1 MLRQENKSI
10 ILTTQF
16 YDEAEL
22 LADRLLVLSAGM
34 AVYSLINFKQYRKD
48 DCYGHS

>member
-1 MLRQENKSI
+1 MLRQEKKSI

-16 YDEAEL
+16 FNEAEL

-34 AVYSLINFKQYRKD
+34 FYTSLINFKQYRED